1 MSRANGETRSGA
13 LSLSGLQLHFAFHLP
28 QGEAFGAASAQPE
41 IFNCFV
47 LPWMIFCVK
56 SKKSAAIES
65 HECFSALRIGT
76 LRDH

>member
-1 MSRANGETRSGA
+1 MSRPTAEAGSGA
-13 LSLSGLQLHFAFHLP
+13 FSLSGLQLHFAFHLP
-28 QGEAFGAASAQPE
+28 QREAFGATSAQPE
-41 IFNCFV
+41 VFNSFV
-47 LPWMIFCVK
+47 LFWMIFCVE